1 MAAEVR
7 EKRFSGKSVFNI
19 FTGTLTRKLGS
30 GFGAIL
36 VILIALVVYTESKLS
51 EVSELSERVSNLRLP
66 TLDASKSMLSGVNR
80 SLAGLRG
87 YMLLGKDIFKAE
99 RQAAW
104 EEDMLPALA
113 FLTEISKNWTN
124 PENVAKLEQIK
135 TELSEFQIAQ
145 EEIEN
150 ISQTLDNN
158 LSMKILFEEAAPEAA
173 VLSKTITEI
182 IDEELTLEATPER
195 KALLGMMA
203 DVRGTLGLS
212 LANIR
217 AYILTGDDQ
226 FQDKFNVLW
235 TKNSRR
241 FQNLT
246 DNYPFL
252 TAS

>member
-1 MAAEVR
+1 M
-7 EKRFSGKSVFNI
+7 
-19 FTGTLTRKLGS
+19 
-30 GFGAIL
+30 
-36 VILIALVVYTESKLS
+36 ILIALVLYTVSQLS
-51 EVSELSERVSNLRLP
+51 EVSQLSNRVSDLRLP

-99 RQAAW
+99 RKAAW

-113 FLTEISKNWTN
+113 FLTDISKNWTN
-124 PENVAKLEQIK
+124 PDNVAKLEQIK
-135 TELSEFQIAQ
+135 TELAEFQKAQ

-173 VLSKTITEI
+173 VLSKKITEI
-182 IDEELTLEATPER
+182 IDEELTLPATPER
-195 KALLGMMA
+195 KALFGMMA

-226 FQDKFNVLW
+226 FQDKFKTLW
-235 TKNSRR
+235 AKNSRR
-241 FQNLT
+241 FQDLT
-246 DNYPFL
+246 DN
-252 TAS
+252 